1 MFPNLVT
8 GPSLRVVDI
17 FTSAGRFGNRAV
29 IRGPSST
36 CAFVWSSFIKLVLLF
51 FPLQIQKFLI
61 NLCNYILCL
70 SHRDPA
76 LLQWWSGST
85 MRRWLFCLA
94 WWLTPHMF
102 TDSTNLRA
110 LKKELSDSLNCT
122 LRPFYQSSECVTA
135 KYISM
140 EASETNN
147 KKNPVS
153 METNMS

>member
-1 MFPNLVT
+1 MKQELGQRGVIAAFRHSRTQKFN
-8 GPSLRVVDI
+8 
-17 FTSAGRFGNRAV
+17 AV
-29 IRGPSST
+29 NESDHHLLT
-36 CAFVWSSFIKLVLLF
+36 LSFCF

-70 SHRDPA
+70 SRRDPA

-122 LRPFYQSSECVTA
+122 LRPFYQSSECLTA